1 MPSKATWLDCYREKK
16 EKKILGLKC
25 PDIQYP
31 CLENPIDRGA
41 CGLQFMGS
49 QRVGHDLET
58 EHSTVMLI

>member
-1 MPSKATWLDCYREKK
+1 MAGLLQGKK
-16 EKKILGLKC
+16 KKKILGLKC

-31 CLENPIDRGA
+31 CLENPINRGA

-58 EHSTVMLI
+58 EQSTVMLI